1 MGQNHAE
8 GGRGVMKVS
17 GKTVRRCLA
26 ALLVL
31 CLVIWF
37 MAGRWKQS
45 SAEETAI
52 PDDRLAVQAAAVLEG
67 RYACLTFDD
76 GPSENTAAIL
86 EILARY
92 QAHATFFV
100 TAQPINEPYFNQL
113 PLIQTGGHQIALHS
127 ASHRYADIYKSSTA
141 FWLDIKQLRQTLSAW
156 VDVDQIHW
164 LRFPGGSTNT
174 ISHRYGGSGIMKELV
189 AQAEEKGYYWIDWN
203 VCAEDA
209 TSSHPDAVAILQNIQ
224 KDAEGRDVCV
234 VLMHDTAATGETVKA
249 LPRILDWFS
258 QQGYEFCTVEQ
269 MYTMTKKE

>member
-1 MGQNHAE
+1 MRRN
-8 GGRGVMKVS
+8 KK
-17 GKTVRRCLA
+17 GKTVPQDLFVF
-26 ALLVL
+26 LVL
-31 CLVIWF
+31 GL
-37 MAGRWKQS
+37 
-45 SAEETAI
+45 
-52 PDDRLAVQAAAVLEG
+52 LAAVLAAVVHLLYHTE
-67 RYACLTFDD
+67 YAETSTPNDCFAAVSATATGETAVPKIVCLTFDD
-76 GPSENTAAIL
+76 GPSAHTPEILDIL
-86 EILARY
+86 EKE
-92 QAHATFFV
+92 HVPATFFV
-100 TAQPINEPYFNQL
+100 CAQDANEAHL
-113 PLIQTGGHQIALHS
+113 DKIADIAAAGHQIALHS

-189 AQAEEKGYYWIDWN
+189 AQAEEKGYHWIDWN

-209 TSSHPDAVAILQNIQ
+209 TSSHPDAAAILQNIQ

-269 MYTMTKKE
+269 MYTMTKEE